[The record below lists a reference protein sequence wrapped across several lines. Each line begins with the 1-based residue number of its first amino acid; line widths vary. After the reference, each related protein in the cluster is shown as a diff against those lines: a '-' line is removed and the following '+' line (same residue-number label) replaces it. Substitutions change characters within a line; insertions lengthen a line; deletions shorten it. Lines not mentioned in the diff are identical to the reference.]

1 MDDIV
6 YFLIMKSILF
16 QLVLLHA
23 ALIWGF
29 GPGGRGRSFAGQP
42 DVADSKKP
50 SFGGDG
56 FPACAVSF
64 SQ

>member
-6 YFLIMKSILF
+6 YFFLIMKSILF

-29 GPGGRGRSFAGQP
+29 GPGGRVRGFAGAP
-42 DVADSKKP
+42 DVADGKKP
-50 SFGGDG
+50 GFGGGG

-64 SQ
+64 S